1 MLKHFKKTDDMVA
14 LEGVTC
20 FINLLKQLLAY
31 PVMHKY
37 MQAGNH
43 VGLVLQMMAAQTDPQ
58 VVMNLCL
65 FLKEVAR
72 HQGFYSSLLG
82 EVQIETVLASLQHQ
96 PADVAEVLLELVTR
110 IMD

>member
-1 MLKHFKKTDDMVA
+1 
-14 LEGVTC
+14 
-20 FINLLKQLLAY
+20 
-31 PVMHKY
+31 
-37 MQAGNH
+37 
-43 VGLVLQMMAAQTDPQ
+43 MMAAQTNPQ

-82 EVQIETVLASLQHQ
+82 EVQIETMLASLQHQ

-110 IMD
+110 IMDKTKSPVKYLVATKILKSSLTGSL